1 MIDMDKSHNGSILT
15 WIDVGLIFSS
25 FNAMHARKSPK
36 KLFWLVPLDEVCLMS
51 SYRSILCKDKA
62 LYSLASPQTS
72 FGVRLSRIECVTN
85 EPQRTS
91 AGGYLKL

>member
-36 KLFWLVPLDEVCLMS
+36 KLVWLVPLDEVCLMS
-51 SYRSILCKDKA
+51 SYRSILWKDKA
-62 LYSLASPQTS
+62 L
-72 FGVRLSRIECVTN
+72 
-85 EPQRTS
+85 
-91 AGGYLKL
+91 